1 MKDLVALVADNTM
14 RAALENILQRA
25 SSLGIRP
32 LSTDLYSHPRHDP
45 GVLKESAAFLAPLR
59 EQYSNALVMFDREGC
74 GQEDNSAKELQDT
87 VQVQLDRVGWADHSS
102 VIVLDPE
109 LEIWVWSDS
118 PHVSRILGVDR
129 PELDQLL
136 TQYRIPG
143 NVKPSR
149 PKELMEKV
157 LRHSHIPRSASLYA
171 DLARFVGI
179 ERCIDPAFLRL
190 RSCLTQWFSSSR

>member
-1 MKDLVALVADNTM
+1 M
-14 RAALENILQRA
+14 
-25 SSLGIRP
+25 
-32 LSTDLYSHPRHDP
+32 
-45 GVLKESAAFLAPLR
+45 FLAPLR

-74 GQEDNSAKELQDT
+74 GQENRSADELEDI
-87 VQVQLDRVGWADHSS
+87 VQSQLDRVGWADHSS

-118 PHVSRILGVDR
+118 PHVSRILGIAR

-136 TQYRIPG
+136 GQYRSPG
-143 NVKPSR
+143 NLKPSR

-157 LRHSHIPRSASLYA
+157 LRQSHVPRSSSLYA

-179 ERCIDPAFLRL
+179 ERCTDPAFLRL
-190 RSCLTQWFSSSR
+190 KSYLIRWFQP

>member
-14 RAALENILQRA
+14 RSALENLLQRE
-25 SSLGIRP
+25 SSLGIRS
-32 LSTDLYSHPRHDP
+32 LTSDLYSHPRHDP
-45 GVLKESAAFLAPLR
+45 GVLKESAVFLAPLR
-59 EQYSNALVMFDREGC
+59 EQYSKALVMFDREGC
-74 GQEDNSAKELQDT
+74 GQESKSAIELQDA
-87 VQVQLDRVGWADHSS
+87 VQSQLDTVGWVDHSN

-118 PHVSRILGVDR
+118 PHVSRILGVAP

-136 TQYRIPG
+136 TQYRSPG
-143 NVKPSR
+143 NIKPSR

-157 LRHSHIPRSASLYA
+157 LRQSHIPRSASLYA

-179 ERCIDPAFLRL
+179 ERCTDSAFVRL
-190 RSCLTQWFSSSR
+190 RTCLTQWFPS